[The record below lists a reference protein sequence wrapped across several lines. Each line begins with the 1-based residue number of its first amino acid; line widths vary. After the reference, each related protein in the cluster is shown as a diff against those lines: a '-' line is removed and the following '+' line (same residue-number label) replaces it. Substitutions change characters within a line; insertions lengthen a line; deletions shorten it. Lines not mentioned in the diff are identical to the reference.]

1 MISEKEIK
9 LTKEVIEIMEWTERT
24 IEGISVPILYND
36 FIPIVIGKKYLTLHE
51 VGPKEQEKV
60 ALFRPLLSGK
70 AVQFLVDYLFDN
82 EEECHELIIKKD
94 EEKKRYAGYI
104 LFDNGTKLELRNYI
118 RETQLK
124 FALFYKFYNDE
135 DIKQDIIE
143 INKFNNEQK
152 SLMDKEEYN
161 KKRNRK

>member
-9 LTKEVIEIMEWTERT
+9 LNRDVIEIMEWEERT

-36 FIPIVIGKKYLTLHE
+36 FIPIIINRKYITLSE
-51 VGPKEQEKV
+51 VDDKEKDKV
-60 ALFRPLLSGK
+60 STFRPLLSGK
-70 AVQFLVDYLFDN
+70 AVQFLIDYLFDS
-82 EEECHELIIKKD
+82 EDSCKELVVKKD
-94 EEKKRYAGYI
+94 EEKKRYDGSI
-104 LFDNGTKLELRNYI
+104 IFNDGSSIDLRNYI

-124 FALFYKFYNDE
+124 FALFYKFYNDT
-135 DIKQDIIE
+135 DIKYDIIE

-152 SLMDKEEYN
+152 SLLDKEEYS